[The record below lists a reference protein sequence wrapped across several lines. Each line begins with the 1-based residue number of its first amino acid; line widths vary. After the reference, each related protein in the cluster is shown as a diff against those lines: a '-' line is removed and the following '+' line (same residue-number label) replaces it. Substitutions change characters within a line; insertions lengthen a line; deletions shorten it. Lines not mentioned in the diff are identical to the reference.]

1 VTVSALHYDDFVP
14 GRTFS
19 SAPRLI
25 SRDDIDA
32 FTTLSGDHTALHS
45 DDAYAATTPLGG
57 VVAHGALVLSV
68 ATGLAYSLGIFE
80 GTVLAVRSMEG
91 TFERPVRPDE
101 SVTLVLT
108 VLQQDPRARPDRGRV
123 RFGVKLLNPA
133 GKTVMSGNWS
143 LLIRREQVDP
153 ATD

>member
-1 VTVSALHYDDFVP
+1 MN
-14 GRTFS
+14 
-19 SAPRLI
+19 RLV
-25 SRDDIDA
+25 DWLA
-32 FTTLSGDHTALHS
+32 
-45 DDAYAATTPLGG
+45 LGG
-57 VVAHGALVLSV
+57 LPLGALVSV

-133 GKTVMSGNWS
+133 GKTVMSGNVLSPGRPCAMRSRCSPTSNPSSNEMPNCWK
-143 LLIRREQVDP
+143 RM
-153 ATD
+153 